1 MITQKEMDVVR
12 DMLIKYNSPLFFF
25 DNDVDGL
32 SSFLLLRRFCGK
44 GKGVAIKSF
53 PDLSKAYSRKLYE
66 LRPDCIFILDKPLVS
81 KGFLDKAKELN
92 LPVVWVDHHAANHDD
107 STIYLNP
114 LMNKPKSSEPVS
126 YWAYKITKNKSDDW
140 VSFIGCLA
148 DWYIP
153 DFAKSIAK
161 KFPDLI
167 SEEQLKS
174 VGKSL
179 YESKFG
185 FIIKLLSFGL
195 KDRTSNVVNML
206 KFLIEIQTPYEILKQ
221 NTKTK
226 QVYHRFNQ
234 INRHYTKLIQKAK
247 TYARSKL
254 LFFQYGGSLSLSAEL
269 SNELYYN
276 FPDKVVVV
284 AYLKGEKANVSIRG
298 NINVRDIVL
307 ESIKDLDASG
317 GGHEHA
323 CGATI
328 KVEDLPLFKE
338 RIIRLMPKIK

>member
-1 MITQKEMDVVR
+1 M
-12 DMLIKYNSPLFFF
+12 
-25 DNDVDGL
+25 
-32 SSFLLLRRFCGK
+32 
-44 GKGVAIKSF
+44 VAQ
-53 PDLSKAYSRKLYE
+53 
-66 LRPDCIFILDKPLVS
+66 
-81 KGFLDKAKELN
+81 GFLDKAKDLN
-92 LPVVWVDHHAANHDD
+92 LPVVWIDHHITQKHDNNI
-107 STIYLNP
+107 IYLNP
-114 LMNKPKSSEPVS
+114 LMNEPRSNEPVS
-126 YWAYKITKNKSDDW
+126 YWTYRITKNKNDDW
-140 VSFIGCLA
+140 ISFLGCLA

-153 DFAKSIAK
+153 DFARDIVK

-167 SEEQLKS
+167 SEEQLKLI
-174 VGKSL
+174 GKTL

-195 KDRTSNVVNML
+195 KDRTSNVVKML
-206 KFLIEIQTPYEILKQ
+206 KFLINVQTPYELLKQ

-226 QVYHRFNQ
+226 QIYHRFEQ
-234 INRHYTKLIQKAK
+234 INRHYTKLIQKARSH
-247 TYARSKL
+247 ARSKI

-276 FPDKVVVV
+276 FPDKVIVV

-298 NINVRDIVL
+298 NVNVRQLVL
-307 ESIKDLDASG
+307 EAIKDLDASG

-338 RIIRLMPKIK
+338 RLIRLMPKKK